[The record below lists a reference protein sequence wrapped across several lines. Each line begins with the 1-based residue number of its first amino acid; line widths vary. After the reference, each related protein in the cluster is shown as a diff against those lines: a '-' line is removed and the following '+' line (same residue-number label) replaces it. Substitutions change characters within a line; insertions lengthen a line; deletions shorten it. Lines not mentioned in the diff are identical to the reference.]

1 MSEHA
6 QQRHP
11 HPGPEDDGSP
21 DRPVGRPGQVRGR
34 RQALDGHAAPQTG
47 GPSAPG
53 DDSGVTGDEPR
64 DEDEFDL
71 IGDDDLGIADLGP
84 LAPGTVDPD
93 ADSGRMR
100 KVTQAEQR
108 QLHYGEA

>member
-11 HPGPEDDGSP
+11 HSEPEDDGNP
-21 DRPVGRPGQVRGR
+21 GRPAGTPGHVPGQ
-34 RQALDGHAAPQTG
+34 RQAPRPG

-53 DDSGVTGDEPR
+53 DDSGVTGDEPG

-71 IGDDDLGIADLGP
+71 IGDDDLGVADLGP
-84 LAPGTVDPD
+84 IAPGTVDPD
-93 ADSGRMR
+93 AGSGRIR
-100 KVTQAEQR
+100 KVTRAGGHQPR
-108 QLHYGEA
+108 

>member
-6 QQRHP
+6 RQRHP
-11 HPGPEDDGSP
+11 HPGPEDDGDP
-21 DRPVGRPGQVRGR
+21 GRPAGPPGHVRGQ
-34 RQALDGHAAPQTG
+34 RQAPDGRHGPAAPG
-47 GPSAPG
+47 GN
-53 DDSGVTGDEPR
+53 SGVTGDEPG

-93 ADSGRMR
+93 AGSGRIR
-100 KVTQAEQR
+100 KVTR
-108 QLHYGEA
+108 TGEHQPR

>member
-11 HPGPEDDGSP
+11 HSESEDHGSPGPSAGTSGHM
-21 DRPVGRPGQVRGR
+21 RGQG
-34 RQALDGHAAPQTG
+34 QALDGHRAPRPAS
-47 GPSAPG
+47 PSAPG
-53 DDSGVTGDEPR
+53 DDSGVTGDVPG

-84 LAPGTVDPD
+84 IAPGTVDPD
-93 ADSGRMR
+93 AGSGRIR
-100 KVTQAEQR
+100 KVNRAGGHR
-108 QLHYGEA
+108 AR

>member
-11 HPGPEDDGSP
+11 YSGPVDDGDP
-21 DRPVGRPGQVRGR
+21 DRPAGTTGHVRGQ
-34 RQALDGHAAPQTG
+34 RQLDGHRAPRPGDPAA
-47 GPSAPG
+47 AG
-53 DDSGVTGDEPR
+53 DDSGVTGGEPG
-64 DEDEFDL
+64 DEDEFGL

-93 ADSGRMR
+93 AGSGRIR
-100 KVTQAEQR
+100 KMPRAGQR
-108 QLHYGEA
+108 QPR

>member
-11 HPGPEDDGSP
+11 HPEPEDDASPGRPAGSP
-21 DRPVGRPGQVRGR
+21 GHMRGQ
-34 RQALDGHAAPQTG
+34 RQALDRHQQPRPG

-53 DDSGVTGDEPR
+53 DDSGVTGDEPG

-93 ADSGRMR
+93 AGSGRIR
-100 KVTQAEQR
+100 KVTRAE
-108 QLHYGEA
+108 